1 MLYTDREETEKIL
14 REGRRL
20 NDMSDIEYIEEYI
33 RPIMDKYDSSRKSG
47 QYWEKLPD
55 GSDNPY
61 GKEFYDYVKENNVKF
76 SKVPSIRK
84 REMYNTEYN
93 RRTGEINPPWHE
105 LPNWEKALRL
115 LGSII

>member
-61 GKEFYDYVKENNVKF
+61 GKEFYDYLFAHKYTARVY
-76 SKVPSIRK
+76 IC
-84 REMYNTEYN
+84 
-93 RRTGEINPPWHE
+93 NPLLMLCFP
-105 LPNWEKALRL
+105 PKAQF
-115 LGSII
+115 